1 MKIKTL
7 LAALFVATIPMM
19 GFAQDNKS
27 NAELSEQYK
36 QEIKVIK
43 QEIKLLKEKKKLDP
57 TNSSYVSDLVEKN
70 AELKTVQS
78 RKKIVDTAIKA
89 DKAHKKA
96 IEKAEKA
103 KAKAEKSA
111 AVAEKMKKDALK
123 KAK

>member
-7 LAALFVATIPMM
+7 LAALVVATIPMM
-19 GFAQDNKS
+19 GFAQSDKS
-27 NAELSEQYK
+27 NEALSEQYK

-43 QEIKLLKEKKKLDP
+43 QEIKTLKEKKKLEP
-57 TNSSYVSDLVEKN
+57 TNATYVSEIVQKN

-78 RKKIVDTAIKA
+78 RKKIVDTAIKH

-96 IEKAEKA
+96 QAKLEKA

-111 AVAEKMKKDALK
+111 AVAEKMKSNIK
-123 KAK
+123 